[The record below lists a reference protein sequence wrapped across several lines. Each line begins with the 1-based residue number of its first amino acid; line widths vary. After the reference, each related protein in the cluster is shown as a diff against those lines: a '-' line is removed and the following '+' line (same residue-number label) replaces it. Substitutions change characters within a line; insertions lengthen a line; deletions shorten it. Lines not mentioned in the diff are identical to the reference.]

1 MWGGLRRR
9 AAEPG
14 GRPAVFDRRSPRL
27 TAARR
32 LAGLPPCAQTACARR
47 SARSRSTRGSW
58 SSSCAARRWRS
69 STRAPR
75 LWPWCG
81 ATCKEGGGG
90 GQLHTWVKAVGKLL
104 PCQPLLELSAMIAG
118 RPAPATH
125 THIHTPGWVSTSGP
139 IVSTVTGDPA
149 RAPHPR
155 TPHTPHRTPPHTSPL
170 LSVCCRQLLHH
181 RLGLQQAAQ
190 RGQRRAQ
197 RAWRH
202 APQGHLLDPQPSD
215 RPRGARV
222 EPIHAQGA
230 PPLPAN
236 IAAVAG

>member
-90 GQLHTWVKAVGKLL
+90 GAAAHLGEGRRKAPALPAPAGALSHDSRQACTSHAHTHTHTWLGLNKWAHCQYRDGR
-104 PCQPLLELSAMIAG
+104 PCA
-118 RPAPATH
+118 RPAP
-125 THIHTPGWVSTSGP
+125 
-139 IVSTVTGDPA
+139 
-149 RAPHPR
+149 PHP
-155 TPHTPHRTPPHTSPL
+155 PHTPPHPTPHLPASFSLLPTTSP
-170 LSVCCRQLLHH
+170 
-181 RLGLQQAAQ
+181 
-190 RGQRRAQ
+190 
-197 RAWRH
+197 
-202 APQGHLLDPQPSD
+202 
-215 RPRGARV
+215 
-222 EPIHAQGA
+222 
-230 PPLPAN
+230 PPLGPSTSCSTWSTSRTACL
-236 IAAVAG
+236 APRPSRPSPRPSTV